1 MLKFRQADEKDI
13 NLILAFIYELAEYEK
28 MLDEVSATPAILKE
42 WLFDKKAAEVIF
54 VMEDEI
60 EVGYALFFHNFS
72 TFTGKAGLY
81 LEDIYV
87 KPTYRKK
94 GYGKALFKELVKIAY
109 QRGCS
114 RMEWVC
120 LDWNKPSIEFYLSVK
135 AKPIKDWT
143 IFRLDYAEI
152 KDLANS

>member
-1 MLKFRQADEKDI
+1 MLKFRQAEEKDI
-13 NLILAFIYELAEYEK
+13 ELILAFIYELAEYEK

-54 VMEDEI
+54 VMEDDI
-60 EVGYALFFHNFS
+60 ETGYALFFHNFS

-120 LDWNKPSIEFYLSVK
+120 LDWNKPSIDFYLSVK

-143 IFRLDYAEI
+143 IFRLDHEEI

>member
-1 MLKFRQADEKDI
+1 MLKFRQAEEKDI
-13 NLILAFIYELAEYEK
+13 ELILAFIYELAEYEK
-28 MLDEVSATPAILKE
+28 MLDEVSATPTILKE

-54 VMEDEI
+54 VMEDDIEI
-60 EVGYALFFHNFS
+60 GYALFFHNFS

-120 LDWNKPSIEFYLSVK
+120 LDWNKPSIDFYLSVK

-143 IFRLDYAEI
+143 IFRLDHEEI

>member
-1 MLKFRQADEKDI
+1 MLKFRQAEEKDI
-13 NLILAFIYELAEYEK
+13 ELILAFIYELAEYEK
-28 MLDEVSATPAILKE
+28 MLDEVSATPTILKE

-54 VMEDEI
+54 VMEDDI
-60 EVGYALFFHNFS
+60 ETGYALFFHNFS

-120 LDWNKPSIEFYLSVK
+120 LDWNKPSIDFYLSVK

-143 IFRLDYAEI
+143 IFRLDHEEI

>member
-1 MLKFRQADEKDI
+1 MLKFRQAEEKDI
-13 NLILAFIYELAEYEK
+13 ELILAFIYELAEYEK
-28 MLDEVSATPAILKE
+28 MLDEVRATPAILKE

-54 VMEDEI
+54 VMEDDI
-60 EVGYALFFHNFS
+60 ETGYALFFHNFS

-120 LDWNKPSIEFYLSVK
+120 LDWNKPSIDFYLSVK

-143 IFRLDYAEI
+143 IFRLDHEEI

>member
-1 MLKFRQADEKDI
+1 MLKFRQAEEKDI
-13 NLILAFIYELAEYEK
+13 DLILAFIYELAEYEK
-28 MLDEVSATPAILKE
+28 MLDEVSATPSILKE

-54 VMEDEI
+54 VMEDDIEI
-60 EVGYALFFHNFS
+60 GYALFFHNFS

-120 LDWNKPSIEFYLSVK
+120 LDWNKPSIDFYLSVK

-143 IFRLDYAEI
+143 IFRLDHEEI
-152 KDLANS
+152 KALANS

>member
-1 MLKFRQADEKDI
+1 MLKFRQAEEKDI
-13 NLILAFIYELAEYEK
+13 ELILAFIYELAEYEK
-28 MLDEVSATPAILKE
+28 MLDEVSATPTILKE

-54 VMEDEI
+54 VMEDDI
-60 EVGYALFFHNFS
+60 ETGYALFFHNFS

-120 LDWNKPSIEFYLSVK
+120 LDWNKPSIDFYLSVK

-143 IFRLDYAEI
+143 IFRLDHEEI
-152 KDLANS
+152 KALANS

>member
-1 MLKFRQADEKDI
+1 MLKFRQAEEKDI
-13 NLILAFIYELAEYEK
+13 ELILAFIYELAEYEK
-28 MLDEVSATPAILKE
+28 MLDEVSATPTILKE

-54 VMEDEI
+54 VMEDDI
-60 EVGYALFFHNFS
+60 ETGYALFFHNFS

-109 QRGCS
+109 QRGYS

-120 LDWNKPSIEFYLSVK
+120 LDWNKPSIDFYLSVK

-143 IFRLDYAEI
+143 IFRLDHEEI

>member
-1 MLKFRQADEKDI
+1 ML
-13 NLILAFIYELAEYEK
+13 N
-28 MLDEVSATPAILKE
+28 EVSATPAILKE

-54 VMEDEI
+54 VMEDDI
-60 EVGYALFFHNFS
+60 EAGYALFFHNFS

-94 GYGKALFKELVKIAY
+94 GFGKALFKELVKIAY
-109 QRGCS
+109 QHGCS

-120 LDWNKPSIEFYLSVK
+120 LDWNKPSIDFYLSVK

-143 IFRLDYAEI
+143 IFRLDHEEI
-152 KDLANS
+152 KGLANS

>member
-1 MLKFRQADEKDI
+1 MLKFRQAEEKDI
-13 NLILAFIYELAEYEK
+13 DLILAFIYELAEYEK

-54 VMEDEI
+54 VMEDDI
-60 EVGYALFFHNFS
+60 ETGYALFFHNFS

-120 LDWNKPSIEFYLSVK
+120 LDWNKPSIDFYLSVK

-143 IFRLDYAEI
+143 IFRLDHEEI

>member
-1 MLKFRQADEKDI
+1 MLKIRQAEEKDI
-13 NLILAFIYELAEYEK
+13 ELIFAFICELAEYEK
-28 MLDEVSATPAILKE
+28 MLNEVSATPAILKE

-54 VMEDEI
+54 VMEDNI

-94 GYGKALFKELVKIAY
+94 GFGKALFKELVKIAY

-120 LDWNKPSIEFYLSVK
+120 LDWNKPSIDFYLSVK

-143 IFRLDYAEI
+143 IFRLDHEEI

>member
-1 MLKFRQADEKDI
+1 MLKFRQAEEKDI
-13 NLILAFIYELAEYEK
+13 DLILAFIYELAEYEK

-54 VMEDEI
+54 VMEDDI
-60 EVGYALFFHNFS
+60 EAGYALFFHNFS

-120 LDWNKPSIEFYLSVK
+120 LDWNKPSIDFYLSVK
-135 AKPIKDWT
+135 AKPIKDWK
-143 IFRLDYAEI
+143 IFRLDHEEI

>member
-1 MLKFRQADEKDI
+1 MLKFRQAEEKDI
-13 NLILAFIYELAEYEK
+13 ELILAFIYELAEYEK
-28 MLDEVSATPAILKE
+28 MLDEVSATPTILKE

-54 VMEDEI
+54 VMEDDI
-60 EVGYALFFHNFS
+60 EAGYALFFHNFS

-120 LDWNKPSIEFYLSVK
+120 LDWNKPSIDFYLSVK

-143 IFRLDYAEI
+143 IFRLDHEEI
-152 KDLANS
+152 KALANS

>member
-120 LDWNKPSIEFYLSVK
+120 LDWNKPSIDFYLSVK
-135 AKPIKDWT
+135 AKPIKDWM

>member
-109 QRGCS
+109 QRDCS

-120 LDWNKPSIEFYLSVK
+120 LDWNKPSIDFYLSVK
-135 AKPIKDWT
+135 AKPIKDWM

>member
-1 MLKFRQADEKDI
+1 MLKFRQAEEKDI
-13 NLILAFIYELAEYEK
+13 DLILAFIHELAEYEK

-54 VMEDEI
+54 VMEDDI
-60 EVGYALFFHNFS
+60 ETGYALFFHNFS

-87 KPTYRKK
+87 KPVYRKK

-109 QRGCS
+109 QRSCS

-120 LDWNKPSIEFYLSVK
+120 LDWNKPSIDFYLSVN

-143 IFRLDYAEI
+143 IFRLDHEEI

>member
-1 MLKFRQADEKDI
+1 MLKFRQAEEKDI
-13 NLILAFIYELAEYEK
+13 ELILAFIYELAEYEK
-28 MLDEVSATPAILKE
+28 MLDEVSATPTILKE

-54 VMEDEI
+54 VMEDDI
-60 EVGYALFFHNFS
+60 EAGYALFFHNFS

-120 LDWNKPSIEFYLSVK
+120 LDWNKPSIDFYLSVK

-143 IFRLDYAEI
+143 IFRLDHEEI